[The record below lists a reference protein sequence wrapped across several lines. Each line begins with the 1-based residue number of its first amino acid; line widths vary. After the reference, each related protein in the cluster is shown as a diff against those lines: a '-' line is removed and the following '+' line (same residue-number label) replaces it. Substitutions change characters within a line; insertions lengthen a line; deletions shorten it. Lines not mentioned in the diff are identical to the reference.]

1 MPALPVDPYVTS
13 LEEVVWGGL
22 LVAITMAM
30 HAFGMPV
37 VLRVHEAWRSYSKR
51 RPSFAK
57 GIGGLILASWAILLV
72 HLLEVLV
79 WAIFFFWRGALPTKS
94 LAYYFSLNE
103 YTTVGSAYSL
113 PIRWRLLEGMI
124 AMAGLLTF
132 AWSTGI
138 LFTLAQDFQ
147 KEQEQL
153 RTLRLERKAARAHV
167 KAHSIRGPG
176 TPNSSD

>member
-1 MPALPVDPYVTS
+1 MPELPVDLYVTS

-37 VLRVHEAWRSYSKR
+37 VLRVHEAWRSYSQR
-51 RPSFAK
+51 RPSFAR

-72 HLLEVLV
+72 HLLEVMV
-79 WAIFFFWRGALPTKS
+79 WASFFFWRGSFPTRS
-94 LAYYFSLNE
+94 LAYYFALNE

-113 PIRWRLLEGMI
+113 PLRWRLLEGMI
-124 AMAGLLTF
+124 AMTGLLTF

-147 KEQEQL
+147 NQQAEIRK
-153 RTLRLERKAARAHV
+153 LRLERKAARAYA
-167 KAHSIRGPG
+167 KNHSSRGPG
-176 TPNSSD
+176 TPNSPS